1 MNISDL
7 SNGSI
12 RIQKPAHLGIIIPA
26 VEVIQPCLG
35 IIVIP
40 PIAEGVGCTDGV
52 AVGIF
57 DACALAPCVVAVLRS
72 KLAAYGVCYGYDVAL
87 QIIDIVVKMIV
98 RISKTNTITSRV
110 VEEPHGAL
118 SGLLRQN
125 LTAVEEILRGDA
137 VDRLARS
144 YPVGVIGE
152 AEHIFILCCTR
163 KLSALPS
170 HVPAEIA
177 RRVTD
182 GVVGDGLTVVGR
194 QQITP
199 RAVAVGVADRMEGRA
214 KLAGG
219 VVIFAL
225 TQDIAAGI
233 IFVGKRLALRRA
245 VVANQLVF
253 TIVGIL
259 FAQRI
264 VFVGLPCAFG
274 GNIAIGII

>member
-1 MNISDL
+1 MRNS
-7 SNGSI
+7 
-12 RIQKPAHLGIIIPA
+12 
-26 VEVIQPCLG
+26 
-35 IIVIP
+35 
-40 PIAEGVGCTDGV
+40 
-52 AVGIF
+52 
-57 DACALAPCVVAVLRS
+57 
-72 KLAAYGVCYGYDVAL
+72 
-87 QIIDIVVKMIV
+87 
-98 RISKTNTITSRV
+98 RISPGR
-110 VEEPHGAL
+110 
-118 SGLLRQN
+118 R
-125 LTAVEEILRGDA
+125 
-137 VDRLARS
+137 
-144 YPVGVIGE
+144 
-152 AEHIFILCCTR
+152 
-163 KLSALPS
+163 PS

-177 RRVTD
+177 RRVAD

-199 RAVAVGVADRMEGRA
+199 RAVAVGVADRIERRA

-264 VFVGLPCAFG
+264 VLVRMPCAFG
-274 GNIAIGII
+274 SNIAIGIIHIIQVGHTQVARGVGIVDAPYCTGCAARIAGPVYIAVRGGRTVGRAVRCRIELPRQAAQIIIDIFHTVSGRDLFRLVSAVYPEGLSPPGLCLF